1 LMEGVSAQ
9 ACWADK
15 GYDSE
20 AVNFSPGY
28 LREGKITR
36 RGPHGEI

>member
-1 LMEGVSAQ
+1 MSPERGR
-9 ACWADK
+9 K
-15 GYDSE
+15 TSE

-28 LREGKITR
+28 LREGKTTR